1 MIKLRWPILFLL
13 MASAARCADSKNVP
27 TERPRLTEE
36 LRMRVEN
43 TSPPPSAIISASDS
57 GALLLAPYRVKSTYL
72 PAILKSDDEPEPD
85 STPFTVQK
93 GGYFFKKVGRTFT
106 REAKFQ
112 YSPRNGAFELF
123 RLSW

>member
-1 MIKLRWPILFLL
+1 MKLGSIFLFLL
-13 MASAARCADSKNVP
+13 MASAARCAESRNVP
-27 TERPRLTEE
+27 AERPRLTEE

-43 TSPPPSAIISASDS
+43 TSPPPSAIISASDN
-57 GALLLAPYRVKSTYL
+57 GPLMLAPYKVKSTYL
-72 PAILKSDDEPEPD
+72 PAILKSDDQPEPD
-85 STPFTVQK
+85 STPFTAQK
-93 GGYFFKKVGRTFT
+93 GGYFIKKVGRTFT